1 MKPSLSI
8 VIPCFNEGESIN
20 SLIEKC
26 KKSLD
31 NRSDIEIVLVNN
43 GSTDSTSEIFK
54 EINQNKKIFP
64 YIIIKNIKKNLGYG
78 NGIIEGLNKAEGNIL
93 SWTHADLQTDPKDVI
108 LAYDKYRKS
117 LELSSCIV
125 KGKRIGRN
133 FFDNIF
139 TAGMSLISSILL
151 KTQLWDINAQPKI
164 FNRSFLKFL
173 KNAPKDF
180 SLDLFVLYVAKKQ
193 KIQINTYPVKFS
205 KRKFGISKGGGSLK
219 GKIKL
224 IHRTFKYIKELRNAI
239 LNEK

>member
-78 NGIIEGLNKAEGNIL
+78 NGIIEGY
-93 SWTHADLQTDPKDVI
+93 T
-108 LAYDKYRKS
+108 
-117 LELSSCIV
+117 IV
-125 KGKRIGRN
+125 
-133 FFDNIF
+133 
-139 TAGMSLISSILL
+139 A
-151 KTQLWDINAQPKI
+151 
-164 FNRSFLKFL
+164 
-173 KNAPKDF
+173 
-180 SLDLFVLYVAKKQ
+180 
-193 KIQINTYPVKFS
+193 
-205 KRKFGISKGGGSLK
+205 
-219 GKIKL
+219 GKIKP
-224 IHRTFKYIKELRNAI
+224 AI
-239 LNEK
+239 WEKTIDRGVGF